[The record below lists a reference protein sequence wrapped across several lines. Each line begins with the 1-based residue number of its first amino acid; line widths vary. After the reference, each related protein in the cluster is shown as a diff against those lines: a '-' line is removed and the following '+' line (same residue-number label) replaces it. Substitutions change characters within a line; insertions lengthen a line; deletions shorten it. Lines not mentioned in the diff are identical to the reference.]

1 MIASIKERSPKKLR
15 KELARLEG
23 SDPELRFREAAT
35 HLQCPE
41 MESLAAGMGAHR
53 VSMLGVPALNLW
65 MDQIR
70 HAPGWTWLLRNE
82 NCFLKREN
90 AEFPNRNSETSFS
103 NGDTHVEFFPKS
115 AAVALY
121 STPEKHA
128 VRLIQLFDAA
138 GSEILKLALQDS
150 RLSKHADAAVQP
162 FLYEV
167 SDETTNLDAY
177 SERAPLP
184 ETQSEQQLPFSPHRS
199 LIEWARDHDCEV
211 SFSVANQNAR
221 MTLIKQPKR
230 IEVVR
235 NQYHIFGPGFNLC
248 LLETNLSHCSLWIAN
263 DRLKVSS
270 HTETGAC
277 ALTMELP
284 ANAHTAINA

>member
-15 KELARLEG
+15 KKLARLKE
-23 SDPELRFREAAT
+23 SNPNLRSHEAAKY
-35 HLQCPE
+35 LQCSE
-41 MESLAAGMGAHR
+41 MELLAAGMGAHR
-53 VSMLGVPALNLW
+53 VSMLGVQALNLW

-70 HAPGWTWLLRNE
+70 QAPGWTWLLRNE
-82 NCFLKREN
+82 NCLLEREN
-90 AEFPNRNSETSFS
+90 AVYSNRNSETSFS
-103 NGDTHVEFFPKS
+103 NRDTHVEFFPES

-138 GSEILKLALQDS
+138 GKAIFKLALKDHRQ
-150 RLSKHADAAVQP
+150 SKHADAAVQP

-177 SERAPLP
+177 SDRGPRP
-184 ETQSEQQLPFSPHRS
+184 ETHSEQQLPFSPHRS

-211 SFSVANQNAR
+211 TLSVANQSAK
-221 MTLIKQPKR
+221 MTSIKQPKH
-230 IEVVR
+230 IEVVE
-235 NQYHIFGPGFNLC
+235 NQYHVLSSGFNLR

-263 DRLKVSS
+263 GRLKVSS